1 MSSKWRLGIPVV
13 AVLFLV
19 LLAAGLS
26 HVSFV
31 GTRYGPPSDSLSP
44 PASAPPPAPSVGNGL
59 SPLWTQVL
67 AYAIGVLVIVSI
79 VVSVIFR
86 PRNLWEACKRAIPAA
101 MWFLALYL
109 ILLRWRNRPLFKE
122 EEGAPTG
129 MGGNEPAQP
138 FPTIEQ
144 VHIPSWATFFF
155 IFLVLVL
162 LAAALLA
169 AWRFRRARPRPI
181 IAAEELANIT
191 KQYAQELRMGSPVQ
205 ETILRCYRQMCQL
218 LSERFH
224 IEVSRA
230 MTARE
235 FEKRLAQMGIHA
247 DHINRLSRLFEW
259 ARYSAG
265 RPTLEQERAA
275 LALLDDITRLYGAMR
290 NPDRVL
296 HPV

>member
-1 MSSKWRLGIPVV
+1 MSSKWRLGIPIV
-13 AVLFLV
+13 AVLLLV

-31 GTRYGPPSDSLSP
+31 GTRYGPPSDSPSP
-44 PASAPPPAPSVGNGL
+44 PSSAPPPPSPSVENGL

-67 AYAIGVLVIVSI
+67 AFSIGVLVIVSI
-79 VVSVIFR
+79 VSVIFR
-86 PRNLWEACKRAIPAA
+86 PRNLWEAFKRALPAA
-101 MWFLALYL
+101 LWFSAIFLM
-109 ILLRWRNRPLFKE
+109 LLRWRNRASFE
-122 EEGAPTG
+122 REGASPG
-129 MGGNEPAQP
+129 LGGLPDDPEQL
-138 FPTIEQ
+138 FPSIEQ
-144 VHIPSWATFFF
+144 VHIPSWVTFFF

-169 AWRFRRARPRPI
+169 AWRFWRARPRP

-191 KQYAQELRMGSPVQ
+191 KRYAQELRTGSAVQ
-205 ETILRCYRQMCQL
+205 ETILRCYREMCQL

-224 IEVSRA
+224 IEISRA

-235 FEKRLAQMGIHA
+235 FEKRLAQMSIHE

-265 RPTLEQERAA
+265 RPTVEQEREA
-275 LALLDDITRLYGAMR
+275 LALLDDITRIYGVMR
-290 NPDRVL
+290 SSARVL

>member
-1 MSSKWRLGIPVV
+1 MSSKWRLGIPIV

-31 GTRYGPPSDSLSP
+31 GTRYGPPSDSPGQPS
-44 PASAPPPAPSVGNGL
+44 SAPPPTPLAENGL

-67 AYAIGVLVIVSI
+67 AFAIGILVIVSI
-79 VVSVIFR
+79 VSVIFR
-86 PRNLWEACKRAIPAA
+86 PRNLWEAFKRALPAA
-101 MWFLALYL
+101 MWFLAIFL
-109 ILLRWRNRPLFKE
+109 ILLRWRNRASFE
-122 EEGAPTG
+122 REGASPG
-129 MGGNEPAQP
+129 MGVLPDDPDQF
-138 FPTIEQ
+138 FPSIEQ
-144 VHIPSWATFFF
+144 VHIPSWVTFFF

-169 AWRFRRARPRPI
+169 AWRFWRAHPRP
-181 IAAEELANIT
+181 IAAEELATIT
-191 KQYAQELRMGSPVQ
+191 QRYAQELRTGSPVQ
-205 ETILRCYRQMCQL
+205 ETILRCYREMCQL
-218 LSERFH
+218 LSERLH
-224 IEVSRA
+224 IEISRA

-235 FEKRLAQMGIHA
+235 FEKRLAQMSIHE

-265 RPTLEQERAA
+265 RPTVEQEREA
-275 LALLDDITRLYGAMR
+275 LALLDDITRIYGVMR
-290 NPDRVL
+290 SSDRVL